1 MSETATLKVTG
12 MKCGGCET
20 NVNNKLKTLSGVE
33 SSVASSKDQE
43 VKIKFDGALTDLK
56 KISQAITEAGY
67 TVVD

>member
-1 MSETATLKVTG
+1 METTTLKVTG

-33 SSVASSKDQE
+33 ASVASSKDQE
-43 VKIKFDGALTDLK
+43 VKVEFDGALTDLK

-67 TVVD
+67 TVVE

>member
-1 MSETATLKVTG
+1 MSETTTLKVTG

-20 NVNNKLKTLSGVE
+20 NVNNKLKTLPGVE

-43 VKIKFDGALTDLK
+43 VKIEFDGALTDLK
-56 KISQAITEAGY
+56 KISQAIAEAGY